1 MIGVALRGLAGRKF
15 RTVLTAIAIVL
26 GVAMMSGAYVLTD
39 TIDKAF
45 NAIFVESYAGTD
57 AVVSGKG
64 AEISFEGEQSQPP
77 PIPEDVLE
85 QVRAVDGVEV
95 ATGSVTDVQTK
106 LLKPDGESIDT
117 GGAPSFAFG
126 IETAPE
132 YERFNPLNLVEG
144 RWPSG
149 SQEVAIDEGVADD
162 ESLAVGDRIGV
173 AALGPARE
181 FEIVGVARYGDLSS
195 LGGATF
201 AIFDIPT
208 AQTLVDKEGQLDT
221 VQAAAQAGVTPA
233 ELVARIREEL
243 GESATVRSG
252 TEQASEDSDEVA
264 TFTSIIRYF
273 LLSFAG
279 IALFVGA
286 FVIFNTLSITVA
298 QRTREFATLRTVGA
312 SRRQVLG
319 SVILE
324 ALVIGLLASI
334 IGLFAGLGLA
344 VGLNELFIAL
354 NLDLP
359 QTETVFATRTIV
371 VSLLVG
377 TVITLIAGLSPAL
390 RATRVPPIA
399 AVREGAKL
407 PRSALSRFVP
417 YIAVATVLLAVLSL
431 SYAMLAPDVAT
442 GDRFILLGVGVLALF
457 IGVALLSSR
466 LVVPLTRLVGLP
478 ARRMGGAAG
487 TLAEGNAI
495 RDPGRTASTAA
506 ALMIGIALVT
516 FVGVLAQ
523 GLRVS
528 NSDAIE
534 EQIQADLVV
543 TSQDGYTE
551 FPATVGDAAAEIEGT
566 DVVSNVRQDVAE
578 VDGSGANLTGLDGGS
593 INQVYNF
600 RWTEG
605 SDEVLAGLGDD
616 GAVVPDNVADDKDL
630 AVGDSFTVLT
640 SDNERR
646 ELVVRGIYDGSP
658 FYPLL
663 GTASIS
669 QDAFDELY
677 DRPRNRFTLINVP
690 GDPGTAQKTEVE
702 SGLESFP
709 DTRVQTRQE
718 WIDKEDAEISQFLL
732 LLYVLLALS
741 VIVSLFGMINTLALS
756 VFERTRELGMLRA
769 VGMTRRQVR
778 RMVRHESVIT
788 ALIGAALGLPLGIFL
803 ALLVTQALSEY
814 DLQFT
819 IPAGALITFVIVSVI
834 AGMVAAILP
843 ARRAARL
850 RVLEALQYE

>member
-1 MIGVALRGLAGRKF
+1 MIRVALRGLSGRKF

-39 TIDKAF
+39 TIDEAF
-45 NAIFVESYAGTD
+45 DAIFVESYAGTD
-57 AVVSGKG
+57 AVVTGEDAG
-64 AEISFEGEQSQPP
+64 ISFEGEQSQPAP
-77 PIPEDVLE
+77 VPEEVLE
-85 QVRAVDGVEV
+85 QVREVDGVEV
-95 ATGSVTDVQTK
+95 AAGSVTDFQTK

-117 GGAPSFAFG
+117 GGAPALAFG

-132 YERFNPLNLVEG
+132 YARFNPLKLVG
-144 RWPSG
+144 GSWPSG
-149 SQEVAIDEGVADD
+149 SGEVAIDEGVADD
-162 ESLAVGDRIGV
+162 EGLAIGDRIGV
-173 AALGPARE
+173 AALGPAQE
-181 FEIVGVARYGDLSS
+181 FEIVGIARYGELSS

-208 AQTLVDKEGQLDT
+208 AQALLDKEGELDT
-221 VQAAAQAGVTPA
+221 VQAAAEAGVAPE
-233 ELVARIREEL
+233 ELVARLREDL
-243 GESATVRSG
+243 GRSVTVRSG
-252 TEQASEDSDEVA
+252 SEQASEESDEVA

-273 LLSFAG
+273 LLTFAG

-319 SVILE
+319 SVIVE
-324 ALVIGLLASI
+324 ALVIGLLASV

-344 VGLNELFIAL
+344 VGLNKLFVAL
-354 NLDLP
+354 NVDLP
-359 QTETVFATRTIV
+359 QTQTVFATRTIV

-377 TVITLIAGLSPAL
+377 TLITLIAGLSPAF

-399 AVREGAKL
+399 AVREGAQL
-407 PRSALSRFVP
+407 PRSALSRFAP
-417 YIAVATVLLAVLSL
+417 YIAIATVVLAVIALG
-431 SYAMLAPDVAT
+431 YALLAPDVAT
-442 GDRFILLGVGVLALF
+442 GTRFILLGVGVLALF

-466 LVVPLTRLVGLP
+466 LVVPLARVVGWP
-478 ARRMGGAAG
+478 ARRIGGAAG
-487 TLAEGNAI
+487 KLAEGNAM

-528 NSDAIE
+528 NSHAIE
-534 EQIQADLVV
+534 QQIQADLVV

-551 FPATVGDAAAEIEGT
+551 FPAAVGDAVAEIPDT

-578 VDGSGANLTGLDGGS
+578 VDDKGANLTGLDGS
-593 INQVYNF
+593 TINQVYDF

-605 SDEVLAGLGDD
+605 SDEVLTSLGTD
-616 GAVVPDNVADDKDL
+616 GAVLPDDVAEDKDL
-630 AVGDSFTVLT
+630 VVGDSFAVLT
-640 SDNERR
+640 PDNERR
-646 ELVVRGIYDGSP
+646 EFVVRGIYDGSP

-669 QDAFDELY
+669 LDAFDQLY

-690 GDPGTAQKTEVE
+690 DAAGEKARVE
-702 SGLESFP
+702 NALADFP

-741 VIVSLFGMINTLALS
+741 VVVSLFGMINTLALS

-769 VGMTRRQVR
+769 VGMTRRQTR

-788 ALIGAALGLPLGIFL
+788 ALIGAALGLPLGIVL
-803 ALLVTQALSEY
+803 ALLVTQALAEY
-814 DLQFT
+814 DLQFA
-819 IPAGALITFVIVSVI
+819 IPAGALITFVIVSII
-834 AGMVAAILP
+834 AGIVAAILP

>member
-1 MIGVALRGLAGRKF
+1 MIRVALRGLAGRKF

-45 NAIFVESYAGTD
+45 SAIFVESYAATD
-57 AVVSGKG
+57 AVVSGKEAG
-64 AEISFEGEQSQPP
+64 ISFEGEQSPP
-77 PIPEDVLE
+77 APIAQDVLE
-85 QVRAVDGVEV
+85 QVRGVDGVELAV
-95 ATGSVTDVQTK
+95 GSVTDSQTR
-106 LLKPDGESIDT
+106 LLKPDGETIET
-117 GGAPSFAFG
+117 GGAPSFAYG
-126 IETAPE
+126 LDTAPE
-132 YERFNPLNLVEG
+132 YDRFNPLNLVEG

-149 SQEVAIDEGVADD
+149 SEEVAIDEGVAED
-162 ESLAVGDRIGV
+162 EGFAVGDRIGV

-181 FEIVGVARYGDLSS
+181 FEIVGIARYGDVSS
-195 LGGATF
+195 FGGATF

-208 AQTLVDKEGQLDT
+208 AQTLVDKEGQLDA
-221 VQAAAQAGVTPA
+221 VQAAAQDGVAPE
-233 ELVARIREEL
+233 ELVGRLKEDL
-243 GESATVRSG
+243 GKSVTVRSG
-252 TEQASEDSDEVA
+252 AEQADEDSGEVA

-273 LLSFAG
+273 LLTFAG

-298 QRTREFATLRTVGA
+298 QRTREFATLRTIGA

-319 SVILE
+319 SVIVE
-324 ALVIGLLASI
+324 ALVIGLLASV
-334 IGLFAGLGLA
+334 IGLFCGLGLA
-344 VGLNELFIAL
+344 VGLNELFAAL

-377 TVITLIAGLSPAL
+377 TLITLFAGLSPAL

-407 PRSALSRFVP
+407 PRSALSRFSP
-417 YIAVATVLLAVLSL
+417 YIAVATIVLAVLAL
-431 SYAMLAPDVAT
+431 SYGLLAGDVAT
-442 GDRFILLGVGVLALF
+442 GDRFILLGIGVLALF

-466 LVVPLTRLVGLP
+466 LVVPLARLVGWP
-478 ARRMGGAAG
+478 ARRIGGASG
-487 TLAEGNAI
+487 GLAERNAM

-543 TSQDGYTE
+543 TSQDGYSE
-551 FPATVGDAAAEIEGT
+551 FPAAVGDAAAEIEGT

-578 VDGSGANLTGLDGGS
+578 VDGSGANLTGLDASS
-593 INQVYNF
+593 INEVYGL

-605 SDEVLAGLGDD
+605 SDEVLASLRDD
-616 GAVVPDNVADDKDL
+616 GAVVPDDVAADKDL

-640 SDNERR
+640 SDNKRR
-646 ELVVRGIYDGSP
+646 EFVVRGIYDGSP

-663 GTASIS
+663 GTASVS
-669 QDAFDELY
+669 QDAFDDLY

-690 GDPGTAQKTEVE
+690 DAPGAAQKAKVE
-702 SGLESFP
+702 RALASFP

-741 VIVSLFGMINTLALS
+741 VVVSLFGMVNTLALS

-803 ALLVTQALSEY
+803 ALLVTQALSQY
-814 DLQFT
+814 DLQFA
-819 IPAGALITFVIVSVI
+819 IPAGALIAFVVVSVI
-834 AGMVAAILP
+834 AGIVAAILP